1 MRFRSET
8 FVFKFLRRSVEGK
21 HLMRF
26 QSETFVFKFL
36 RCRVDGA
43 EHTAPLSMDP
53 SLARFFYVF
62 FLLVE
67 TKLKEIT
74 YLQETSR

>member
-1 MRFRSET
+1 
-8 FVFKFLRRSVEGK
+8 VDGK
-21 HLMRF
+21 HLMCS

-43 EHTAPLSMDP
+43 EHTAP
-53 SLARFFYVF
+53 SLVRFFYVF
-62 FLLVE
+62 FPLVE